1 MSTTLADTIQ
11 IRGEAIL
18 RAIFFW
24 EKDEKHLGLIVRGFH
39 YSIVYSAVIMYV
51 LIHIFYPSYWNLF
64 SFFVFYSLIFF
75 HHIICGGCM
84 VTKMEQRLLGDRK
97 CVTDPLL
104 ELFRIDATPDMS
116 DSIFVLLSTFVMF
129 FLTCEIICRSLLKFT
144 DWFS

>member
-1 MSTTLADTIQ
+1 MSATLADTIQ
-11 IRGEAIL
+11 TRGEAIL

-24 EKDEKHLGLIVRGFH
+24 ETDEKQLGLIVRGFH
-39 YSIVYSAVIMYV
+39 YSLVYSAVIMYV
-51 LIHIFYPSYWNLF
+51 LIHIFYPSYWNLLIYF
-64 SFFVFYSLIFF
+64 IFYSFVFF

-84 VTKMEQRLLGDRK
+84 VTRMEQRLLKDHK

-104 ELFRIDATPDMS
+104 ELFKITTTPESSDA
-116 DSIFVLLSTFVMF
+116 IFILLSAFVMF